1 MADNT
6 AHVPAGPEAEATDVD
21 GSTTVSSEDTPSM
34 ATDVTDQ
41 ETGAMTDADPAEA
54 AAPDVELVGWASTAV
69 ARLGEADAP
78 PVLVGAASAA
88 RGDEL
93 TSTQASGPAPA
104 GGAGASP
111 SGLDDLP
118 VWSYRDAPLGHREPA
133 PPAPDDRHQT
143 ELPFARAA
151 EPAPPPPRPLPTFGP
166 VGQPR
171 SALLVPLF
179 AVISLGVY
187 AIVWHHRVNRE
198 LEEFDPKLHSRPA
211 RSALAV
217 SVPWLIGLLVTL
229 AGAALIVA
237 GRMSIHLPLASHVTS
252 LQSYL
257 MLAGLAVVP
266 YLTLVI
272 PISLVAI
279 VMTLERLRCVE
290 EHVGTTTD
298 RQVRP
303 VGSALLLVLPVVGG
317 LVLLA
322 TEQRRLNAIWDAVAP
337 AGRLAR

>member
-6 AHVPAGPEAEATDVD
+6 AHVPAGPEAPATDVD
-21 GSTTVSSEDTPSM
+21 VSTGGSAEDTPS
-34 ATDVTDQ
+34 TVGDVTDQ
-41 ETGAMTDADPAEA
+41 MTEADPADA
-54 AAPDVELVGWASTAV
+54 TAPDVEVVGWASSAV
-69 ARLGEADAP
+69 ARLGEADAA
-78 PVLVGAASAA
+78 PVLVGAASGA
-88 RGDEL
+88 RVDDV
-93 TSTQASGPAPA
+93 TSTYTEGASPAED
-104 GGAGASP
+104 AGASP
-111 SGLDDLP
+111 GGLDDLP

-133 PPAPDDRHQT
+133 PPALGDRNQA

-151 EPAPPPPRPLPTFGP
+151 APDAPPPRPLPTFGP

-179 AVISLGVY
+179 AVVSLGAY
-187 AIVWHHRVNRE
+187 ALVWHHRVNRE
-198 LEEFDPKLHSRPA
+198 LEEFDPKLHSRPT
-211 RSALAV
+211 RSAFAV
-217 SVPWLIGLLVTL
+217 AVPWLIGLLITL
-229 AGAALIVA
+229 TGAALIVA
-237 GRMSIHLPLASHVTS
+237 ARMSAHLPLASHVTP
-252 LQSYL
+252 LESYL

-266 YLTLVI
+266 YLALVI

-303 VGSALLLVLPVVGG
+303 VGSALLLVIPVVGG

-322 TEQRRLNAIWDAVAP
+322 TEQRRLNAVWDAVAP
-337 AGRLAR
+337 AGRSAR

>member
-6 AHVPAGPEAEATDVD
+6 AHVPAGPEAQASDVD
-21 GSTTVSSEDTPSM
+21 VSNSSSAEDTPSTV
-34 ATDVTDQ
+34 TDVTDQ
-41 ETGAMTDADPAEA
+41 MTEADPAEV
-54 AAPDVELVGWASTAV
+54 AAPDVEVVGWASTAV
-69 ARLGEADAP
+69 ARLGEADAA
-78 PVLVGAASAA
+78 PVLVGAAAGA
-88 RGDEL
+88 RVDDL
-93 TSTQASGPAPA
+93 MATHT
-104 GGAGASP
+104 GGALPADDAGAAP

-133 PPAPDDRHQT
+133 PPALGDRNQA
-143 ELPFARAA
+143 ELPFAHPAG
-151 EPAPPPPRPLPTFGP
+151 PAPLPPRPLPTFGP
-166 VGQPR
+166 VRQPR

-179 AVISLGVY
+179 AAVSLGVY
-187 AIVWHHRVNRE
+187 ALVWHHRANRE
-198 LEEFDPKLHSRPA
+198 LEEFDPKLHSRPR
-211 RSALAV
+211 RSAFAV
-217 SVPWLIGLLVTL
+217 AVPWLIGLLITL

-237 GRMSIHLPLASHVTS
+237 ARMSVHLPLASHVTS
-252 LQSYL
+252 FESYL

-266 YLTLVI
+266 YLALVI

-303 VGSALLLVLPVVGG
+303 VGSAMLLVIPVVGG

-322 TEQRRLNAIWDAVAP
+322 TEQRRLNAVWDAVAP
-337 AGRLAR
+337 AGRSAR